1 MSPLLSIVAAVVA
14 AATTVPAAVPTTRCY
29 ADWSDAAALV
39 RQEGLVGVDE
49 LSRLARVKL
58 DSEVVK
64 TTLCQEGERYIY
76 RVVLKVQR
84 GALRVVIV
92 DARQPFAP

>member
-1 MSPLLSIVAAVVA
+1 MSSLLSMFAAVVA
-14 AATTVPAAVPTTRCY
+14 AATTGPSAAPNRCY
-29 ADWSDAAALV
+29 ADWSDAAELV

-49 LSRLARVKL
+49 LSRLARTRL

-64 TTLCQEGERYIY
+64 MTLCRDGERYVY

-84 GALRVVIV
+84 GTMRVVIV
-92 DARQPFAP
+92 DARQPFEP

>member
-1 MSPLLSIVAAVVA
+1 MFSLNSLFAAVVA
-14 AATTVPAAVPTTRCY
+14 AAATGPAVVPDQCF

-49 LSRLARVKL
+49 LSRLARSRL
-58 DSEVVK
+58 GSEVVR
-64 TTLCQEGERYIY
+64 TTLCKEGERYVY

-84 GALRVVIV
+84 GELRLVVV
-92 DARQPFAP
+92 DARQPFAQ

>member
-1 MSPLLSIVAAVVA
+1 MTSLLTIFAAVVA
-14 AATTVPAAVPTTRCY
+14 AATTGSAAVPTRCY

-49 LSRLARVKL
+49 LSRLARTRL
-58 DSEVVK
+58 DSEVVR
-64 TTLCQEGERYIY
+64 TTLCQEGQRYVY

-84 GALRVVIV
+84 GSLRVVIV
-92 DARQPFAP
+92 DARQPFGQ

>member
-14 AATTVPAAVPTTRCY
+14 AAATGPSPVPTKCFT
-29 ADWSDAAALV
+29 DWSDAAALV
-39 RQEGLVGVDE
+39 RQEGLVGIDE
-49 LSRLARVKL
+49 LSRRARARL
-58 DSEVVK
+58 DSEIVK

-76 RVVLKVQR
+76 RVVLKINR

-92 DARQPFAP
+92 DARQPFDE